1 MWASLTK
8 DSLRWATF
16 TPSQWRRWLQVVI
29 EKYYTRWEN
38 DLTSTPTRV
47 CARKLPLFLTRRSSA
62 TRQRAMSHIWWSGL
76 GGLVRGY
83 LYQAAGRGEK
93 GEITLFLRSQPW
105 IKRSLTHRRCWSF
118 WSLVICSTC
127 TSLSLQLSWISKHL
141 VEPFEIFLLCSN
153 IFNKPWTIKK
163 KKKSY
168 LSNSFRNK
176 MNALCNNSSGRG
188 ERKCAKA
195 LNGERQGTLREPK
208 TI

>member
-38 DLTSTPTRV
+38 DLTSTPTRA

-105 IKRSLTHRRCWSF
+105 IKRSLKLFVTHRRCWSF
-118 WSLVICSTC
+118 WSFGDLF
-127 TSLSLQLSWISKHL
+127 HL
-141 VEPFEIFLLCSN
+141 HITQPTVV
-153 IFNKPWTIKK
+153 
-163 KKKSY
+163 
-168 LSNSFRNK
+168 
-176 MNALCNNSSGRG
+176 MNFKTPRGALIYSINHG
-188 ERKCAKA
+188 
-195 LNGERQGTLREPK
+195 Q
-208 TI
+208 